1 MANLSEGQKLVE
13 EETPSTYKGQ
23 FTCVC
28 EKVFNNRQ
36 ALYRHRKTSGHSKR
50 SNITNFDYSNKET
63 YKCHACEKVY
73 INRDSL
79 SRHRRISGHLK
90 PSNSDNGKYMCSVC
104 GKKFNHLQSLHY
116 HKVTTKHASPQAS
129 VKCIKSTKIVCKEHN
144 CLATFTSV
152 PYLIVHLEK
161 KHEIKFDYVK
171 TTFDSEADFTEWKRD
186 AEALSD
192 ASFSIKSGV
201 KRSRNIHT
209 LHYYCN
215 RSGSKATKKKLMH
228 TVLHI

>member
-50 SNITNFDYSNKET
+50 SNINIYYYF
-63 YKCHACEKVY
+63 

-129 VKCIKSTKIVCKEHN
+129 AKCIKSTKVVCKENN

-215 RSGSKATKKKLMH
+215 RSGSKATKKS
-228 TVLHI
+228 